1 MLGLSYLS
9 PSFFLPWPNAL
20 QDFFAIMALIIL
32 TTSTIFKKNIEIGE
46 RTLYIFLF
54 ILLIPILQYV
64 SRILVFRQELFLS
77 ILYIGVFF
85 LSIVNGTNLQKSLIS
100 IIDLSIFFTI
110 IGLICVLLQL
120 VQWSGVYH
128 SSFILESNPL
138 RPSANLGQPNNL
150 ATLLFISL
158 FSNLYLFRKN
168 KIESWLYITINIT
181 LVLGIVL
188 TQSRTSWIVF
198 VALLLLS
205 YLKKDLSLFS
215 TVVKNS
221 ALFFLLVL
229 FIPYI
234 TLFVHG
240 KGLNFVERIY
250 SDSSRLD
257 IWQQIIIAIFDR
269 PWLGYGWNQT
279 SVAQTEASLK
289 YPMDIWLEYSHNMF
303 LDIIVW
309 NGIPL
314 GLIII
319 GIIVTW
325 FFRSYKRVTSTDELI
340 YYFIIVTFFIHCM
353 LEFPFAYAYF
363 LLPVGLY
370 VGFLNNKIDD
380 SGIISINKPSIFLV
394 AIFSVIFS
402 AIVKDYISLSN
413 KRDDYSRKYL
423 FSQEIKTSSSELIIL
438 DALDLNND
446 ILFLD
451 TCDILRNKKSYQL
464 RDVFYRYPTNKNL
477 TTYYKSTIY
486 NKLDSKV
493 STKYM
498 LLKYPGFKYNL
509 SSDNKC
515 S

>member
-9 PSFFLPWPNAL
+9 PNFFLPWPNAL
-20 QDFFAIMALIIL
+20 QDLFAIVALIIL
-32 TTSTIFKKNIEIGE
+32 TILNIFKTNVQISKN
-46 RTLYIFLF
+46 TLYIFLF
-54 ILLIPILQYV
+54 ILLIPISQY
-64 SRILVFRQELFLS
+64 SFNIFVFRQELFLS

-85 LSIVNGTNLQKSLIS
+85 LSIVNGINLQKSLIS
-100 IIDLSIFFTI
+100 IIDLSIFFTT

-120 VQWSGVYH
+120 VQWSGVYRA
-128 SSFILESNPL
+128 SFILEGNPL

-158 FSNLYLFRKN
+158 FSNLYLFRNN
-168 KIESWLYITINIT
+168 KIESWLYIIINIT

-188 TQSRTSWIVF
+188 TYSRTSWIVF
-198 VALLLLS
+198 VALVLLS
-205 YLKKDLSLFS
+205 YVKKELSLFS
-215 TVVKNS
+215 TIVKNS
-221 ALFFLLVL
+221 ALFFSLVL
-229 FIPYI
+229 FIPYV

-240 KGLNFVERIY
+240 KGLNFVKRMY

-289 YPMDIWLEYSHNMF
+289 YPIDIWLEYSHNIF

-319 GIIVTW
+319 GIIVIW
-325 FFRSYKRVTSTDELI
+325 FFKSYKRITSTDELI
-340 YYFIIVTFFIHCM
+340 CFFIIITFFMHCM

-363 LLPVGLY
+363 LLPIGLY
-370 VGFLNNKIDD
+370 VGFLNNKIYD
-380 SGIISINKPSIFLV
+380 SELININKSSIFLV
-394 AIFSVIFS
+394 VILSVIVA
-402 AIVKDYISLSN
+402 AIVKDYILLSN

-423 FSQEIKTSSSELIIL
+423 FSQEIKNSPSELMIL

-451 TCDILRNKKSYQL
+451 TCDVLKNKELYQL
-464 RDVFYRYPTNKNL
+464 RDIFYRYPTNKNL
-477 TTYYKSTIY
+477 TTYYKSNIY
-486 NKLDSKV
+486 NKLDSKDAE
-493 STKYM
+493 SYM
-498 LLKYPGFKYNL
+498 LLKYPNFKSNL
-509 SSDNKC
+509 SNYNKC